1 MIETSSDLLELS
13 PYPTDMYQGYALV
26 SLTASSVYLLQEW
39 GLLTS
44 FENIAVLNHRLFP
57 SKFAMVAWP
66 QFPDGNRTNRSILQ
80 MRPKYR
86 NLATSVTDKGVFLNE
101 RGVNEAKAV
110 LSRLGPPTLAGSTA
124 SEVRPVIKAERGN
137 ERPRTVHAEDL
148 LQKLKRSKL
157 FRLYT
162 DGRWHEAEAIDLI
175 GLLGV
180 YDHTP
185 SKEKKRRLNE
195 YKIHA
200 KELEDSEVLDFIH
213 AIENSFSTYL
223 SK

>member
-1 MIETSSDLLELS
+1 MVKSSSDLLELS
-13 PYPTDMYQGYALV
+13 PYPTHAYQDYALV
-26 SLTASSVYLLQEW
+26 SLTASAVYLLQEW

-57 SKFAMVAWP
+57 SKFAMVSWP
-66 QFPDGNRTNRSILQ
+66 QFPDANRTNRSILQ

-101 RGVNEAKAV
+101 RGSEEAKSI
-110 LSRLGPPTLAGSTA
+110 LLRLGSPMLGGANA
-124 SEVRPVIKAERGN
+124 IEVPPVIKAERGN
-137 ERPRTVHAEDL
+137 ERPRTIHAEDF
-148 LQKLKRSKL
+148 LQKLRNSKL
-157 FRLYT
+157 FRLYA
-162 DGRWHEAEAIDLI
+162 DSKWHEAEAIDLI

-195 YKIHA
+195 FKIHA
-200 KELEDSEVLDFIH
+200 KELGDREALEFI
-213 AIENSFSTYL
+213 ATIEKSFSTYL